1 MLPSGREALRANFVK
16 STSPPRFG
24 AEPAALPTHLGT
36 TALRSTV
43 TGSYLMSLLELIFDQ
58 AQNGVHPVTTS
69 TGPTLFHARP
79 RKKGTERRA
88 TELKLELRSLAG
100 TPFLDN
106 ETHGG

>member
-1 MLPSGREALRANFVK
+1 MLPSGREALRANFGK

-24 AEPAALPTHLGT
+24 AKQAALPAHLGT

-43 TGSYLMSLLELIFDQ
+43 TGSYLVSLLELIFDQ

-79 RKKGTERRA
+79 RKKGTKRRA
-88 TELKLELRSLAG
+88 TEPELELRSLAG
-100 TPFLDN
+100 TRFL
-106 ETHGG
+106 